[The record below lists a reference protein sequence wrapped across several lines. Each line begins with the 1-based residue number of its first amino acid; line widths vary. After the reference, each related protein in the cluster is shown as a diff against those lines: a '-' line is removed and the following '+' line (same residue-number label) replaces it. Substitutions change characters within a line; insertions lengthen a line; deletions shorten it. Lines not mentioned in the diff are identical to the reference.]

1 MRTIGP
7 SSIADYICRNCL
19 RIFYF
24 RKKKAAMATYH
35 LSLKNGKV
43 GTAEQHADYILREG
57 RYSGGKR
64 AEELVY
70 KDANLPHWA
79 MSASVFFACADKYE
93 RANGRAYTEFEIAL
107 PNELT
112 HKENEK
118 LVNDFI
124 ATHIGNNKVWAYAIH
139 SKPATFDDSQEQIH
153 AHIMICERIVDD
165 EMVKAKSPS
174 KFFKRYNAKN
184 PKNGG
189 YQKDRRFSG
198 YTESKD
204 NLKLIRQSW
213 EDMINAE
220 YKTHGIDK
228 VVSCKTLKAQRDI
241 AAEAGDEDMVE
252 FLNRTPQEHLGP
264 ALAYKTKKIIEE
276 NGYDQEN
283 IDNTLD
289 KIYQMSAKAFGV
301 IIDKIQKARKAAKL
315 KYKKQIEL
323 ERKEKEYSEKR
334 LAELTMSGEII
345 RKDFIKLLGSVNN
358 QIKYNESA
366 IIRIEKTIT
375 PIDQMP
381 SKVLNIMTSGRFEK
395 LQKEGEAIISL
406 KTRLKEILSLYG
418 PKESMPNNI
427 RAEYNEKGRAY
438 RILKA
443 DYEKQDT
450 EIRSFI
456 SSEAGDKWYK
466 KLIKEMLE
474 QNKDMENQKLNLLK
488 LNSEYKELR
497 KEIIE
502 VGRKI
507 NPHLHYRMKSKYRAP
522 ELGNGASAIFDARN
536 DINNLLRNII
546 NAGRENIKQNKMTVN
561 LQDKKKNFWEV

>member
-1 MRTIGP
+1 
-7 SSIADYICRNCL
+7 
-19 RIFYF
+19 
-24 RKKKAAMATYH
+24 MATYH
-35 LSLKNGKV
+35 LSLKNGKT
-43 GTAEQHADYILREG
+43 GTAKQHADYILREG
-57 RYSGGKR
+57 RFSSGRR

-70 KDANLPHWA
+70 KNANLPHWA
-79 MSASVFFACADKYE
+79 MSASDFFAHADKYE
-93 RANGRAYTEFEIAL
+93 RTNGRAYSEFEIAL

-112 HKENEK
+112 HEENQK
-118 LVNDFI
+118 LVNDFVGK
-124 ATHIGNNKVWAYAIH
+124 HIGNNKVWAYAIH
-139 SKPATFDDSQEQIH
+139 SKPATFDDDEEQIH
-153 AHIMICERIVDD
+153 AHIMFCERVVEDG
-165 EMVKAKSPS
+165 MTKAKSPS
-174 KFFKRYNAKN
+174 KFFKRYNGKSPDN
-184 PKNGG
+184 
-189 YQKDRRFSG
+189 SG
-198 YTESKD
+198 YKKD
-204 NLKLIRQSW
+204 ERFTSSDARDSIKKIRQSW
-213 EDMINAE
+213 EDMVNAE
-220 YKTHGIDK
+220 YTSRRINKT
-228 VVSCKTLKAQRDI
+228 VSCKTLKVQRDL
-241 AAEAGDEDMVE
+241 AAAAGDNDLADFFDRE
-252 FLNRTPQEHLGP
+252 PQEHLGP
-264 ALAYKTKKIIEE
+264 ALAYKTKKIIEK

-301 IIDKIQKARKAAKL
+301 IIDKIQKARKAAEL

-334 LAELTMSGEII
+334 FAELTMSGEII
-345 RKDFIKLLGSVNN
+345 RKDFVKLLGSVNN

-443 DYEKQDT
+443 DYKKQDA
-450 EIRSFI
+450 EIHSFI

-474 QNKDMENQKLNLLK
+474 QSKDMEDQKLNLLK
-488 LNSEYKELR
+488 LNNEYRELR

-546 NAGRENIKQNKMTVN
+546 NAGKENIRRNKMTVSLN
-561 LQDKKKNFWEV
+561 SRKSSEWDM

>member
-1 MRTIGP
+1 
-7 SSIADYICRNCL
+7 
-19 RIFYF
+19 
-24 RKKKAAMATYH
+24 MATYH

-70 KDANLPHWA
+70 KDANLPRWA
-79 MSASVFFACADKYE
+79 MSASAFFACADRYE

-112 HKENEK
+112 HEENQK
-118 LVNDFI
+118 LVNDFVSK
-124 ATHIGNNKVWAYAIH
+124 HIGNNKVWAYAIH
-139 SKPATFDDSQEQIH
+139 SKPATFDDDEEQIH
-153 AHIMICERIVDD
+153 AHIMFCERVVDD
-165 EMVKAKSPS
+165 GMAKAKPPS
-174 KFFKRYNAKN
+174 KFFKRFNSKN
-184 PKNGG
+184 PQNGG
-189 YQKDRRFSG
+189 YQKDRALSG
-198 YTESKD
+198 SRTEIAN
-204 NLKLIRQSW
+204 NLKKIRQSW

-220 YKTHGIDK
+220 YKNHGIDK
-228 VVSCKTLKAQRDI
+228 VVSCKTLKAQRDL
-241 AAEAGDEDMVE
+241 AAAAGDEDMAE
-252 FLNRTPQEHLGP
+252 FFNRTPQEHLGP

-276 NGYDQEN
+276 NGYNQEN

-301 IIDKIQKARKAAKL
+301 IIDKIQKARKAAEL

-345 RKDFIKLLGSVNN
+345 RKDFVKLLGSVNN

-443 DYEKQDT
+443 DYEKQDA

-466 KLIKEMLE
+466 KLMKEMLE

>member
-1 MRTIGP
+1 
-7 SSIADYICRNCL
+7 
-19 RIFYF
+19 
-24 RKKKAAMATYH
+24 MATYH
-35 LSLKNGKV
+35 LSLKNGKT
-43 GTAEQHADYILREG
+43 GTAKQHADYILREG
-57 RYSGGKR
+57 RFSSGRR

-70 KDANLPHWA
+70 KNANLPHWA
-79 MSASVFFACADKYE
+79 MSASDFFAHADKYE
-93 RANGRAYTEFEIAL
+93 RTNGRAYSEFEIAL

-112 HKENEK
+112 HEENQK
-118 LVNDFI
+118 LVNDFVGK
-124 ATHIGNNKVWAYAIH
+124 HIGNNKVWAYAIH
-139 SKPATFDDSQEQIH
+139 SKPATFNDDEEQIH
-153 AHIMICERIVDD
+153 AHIMFCERVVEDG
-165 EMVKAKSPS
+165 MTKAKSPS
-174 KFFKRYNAKN
+174 KFFKRYNGKSPDN
-184 PKNGG
+184 
-189 YQKDRRFSG
+189 SG
-198 YTESKD
+198 YKKD
-204 NLKLIRQSW
+204 ERFTSSDARDSIKKIRQSW
-213 EDMINAE
+213 EDMVNTEYTSRRIN
-220 YKTHGIDK
+220 KT
-228 VVSCKTLKAQRDI
+228 VSCKTLKVQRDL
-241 AAEAGDEDMVE
+241 AAAAGDNDLADFFDRE
-252 FLNRTPQEHLGP
+252 PQEHLGP

-301 IIDKIQKARKAAKL
+301 IIDKIQKARKAAEL

-334 LAELTMSGEII
+334 FAELTMSGEII
-345 RKDFIKLLGSVNN
+345 RKDFVKLLGSVNN

-443 DYEKQDT
+443 DYKKQDA
-450 EIRSFI
+450 EIHSFI

-474 QNKDMENQKLNLLK
+474 QSKDMEDQKLNLLK
-488 LNSEYKELR
+488 LNNEYRELR

-546 NAGRENIKQNKMTVN
+546 NAGKENIRRNKMTVSLN
-561 LQDKKKNFWEV
+561 SRKSSEWDM

>member
-1 MRTIGP
+1 
-7 SSIADYICRNCL
+7 
-19 RIFYF
+19 
-24 RKKKAAMATYH
+24 MATYH
-35 LSLKNGKV
+35 LSLKNGKT
-43 GTAEQHADYILREG
+43 GTAKQHADYILREG
-57 RYSGGKR
+57 RFSSGRR

-70 KDANLPHWA
+70 KNANLPHWA
-79 MSASVFFACADKYE
+79 MSASDFFAHADKYE
-93 RANGRAYTEFEIAL
+93 RTNGRAYSEFEIEL

-112 HKENEK
+112 HEENQK
-118 LVNDFI
+118 LVNDFVGK
-124 ATHIGNNKVWAYAIH
+124 HIGNNKVWAYAIH
-139 SKPATFDDSQEQIH
+139 SKPATFDDDEEQIH
-153 AHIMICERIVDD
+153 AHIMFCERVVEDG
-165 EMVKAKSPS
+165 MTKAKSPS
-174 KFFKRYNAKN
+174 KFFKRYNGKSPDN
-184 PKNGG
+184 
-189 YQKDRRFSG
+189 SG
-198 YTESKD
+198 YKKD
-204 NLKLIRQSW
+204 ERFTSSDARDSIKKIRQSW
-213 EDMINAE
+213 EDMVNAE
-220 YKTHGIDK
+220 YTSRRINKT
-228 VVSCKTLKAQRDI
+228 VSCKTLKVQRDL
-241 AAEAGDEDMVE
+241 AAAAGDNDLADFFDRE
-252 FLNRTPQEHLGP
+252 PQEHLGP

-301 IIDKIQKARKAAKL
+301 IIDKIQKARKAAEL

-334 LAELTMSGEII
+334 FAELTMSGEII
-345 RKDFIKLLGSVNN
+345 RKDFVKLLGSVNN

-381 SKVLNIMTSGRFEK
+381 SKVLNIMTGGRFEK

-443 DYEKQDT
+443 DYKKQDA
-450 EIRSFI
+450 EIHSFI

-474 QNKDMENQKLNLLK
+474 QSKDMEDQKLNLLK
-488 LNSEYKELR
+488 LNNEYRELR

-546 NAGRENIKQNKMTVN
+546 NAGKENIKRNKMTVSLN
-561 LQDKKKNFWEV
+561 SRKSSEWDM

>member
-1 MRTIGP
+1 
-7 SSIADYICRNCL
+7 
-19 RIFYF
+19 
-24 RKKKAAMATYH
+24 MATYH

-43 GTAEQHADYILREG
+43 GTAEQHADYILRKG

-70 KDANLPHWA
+70 KDANLPRWA
-79 MSASVFFACADKYE
+79 MSASSFFACADRYE
-93 RANGRAYTEFEIAL
+93 RTNGRAYTEFEIAL

-112 HKENEK
+112 HEENK
-118 LVNDFI
+118 KIVNDFI
-124 ATHIGNNKVWAYAIH
+124 TAHIGNNKVWAYAIH

-153 AHIMICERIVDD
+153 AHIMMSERIVEDG
-165 EMVKAKSPS
+165 MTKAKSPS
-174 KFFKRYNAKN
+174 KFFKRYNSKN
-184 PKNGG
+184 PQNGG
-189 YQKDRRFSG
+189 YLKDRALSG
-198 YTESKD
+198 NRTEIAKK
-204 NLKLIRQSW
+204 LKEIRQSW

-220 YKTHGIDK
+220 YKSRGIDK

-241 AAEAGDEDMVE
+241 AAAAGDNDLADFFDRE
-252 FLNRTPQEHLGP
+252 PQEHLGP

-289 KIYQMSAKAFGV
+289 KIYKMSAKAFGV
-301 IIDKIQKARKAAKL
+301 IIDKIQKARKAEEL
-315 KYKKQIEL
+315 KHKKQIKL

-334 LAELTMSGEII
+334 LAELTISGEII
-345 RKDFIKLLGSVNN
+345 RKDFVKLLESVNN

-375 PIDQMP
+375 PIEQMP

-395 LQKEGEAIISL
+395 LQKEGKAVISL

-466 KLIKEMLE
+466 KLLKEILE

-522 ELGNGASAIFDARN
+522 ELGNGASAIYDARN

-546 NAGRENIKQNKMTVN
+546 NAGRENIKHNKMTVN

>member
-1 MRTIGP
+1 
-7 SSIADYICRNCL
+7 
-19 RIFYF
+19 
-24 RKKKAAMATYH
+24 MATYH

-43 GTAEQHADYILREG
+43 GTAKQHADYILREG

-70 KDANLPHWA
+70 KDANLPRWA
-79 MSASVFFACADKYE
+79 MSASAFFACADRYE
-93 RANGRAYTEFEIAL
+93 RTNGRAYTEFEIAL

-112 HKENEK
+112 HEENK
-118 LVNDFI
+118 KMVNDFI
-124 ATHIGNNKVWAYAIH
+124 TAHIGNNKVWTYAIH

-153 AHIMICERIVDD
+153 VHIMICERIVEDGIT
-165 EMVKAKSPS
+165 KAKSPS
-174 KFFKRYNAKN
+174 KFFKRYNSKN
-184 PKNGG
+184 PQNGG
-189 YQKDRRFSG
+189 YLKDRALSG
-198 YTESKD
+198 SRTEIAKK
-204 NLKLIRQSW
+204 LKGIRQSW
-213 EDMINAE
+213 EDMVNAE

-301 IIDKIQKARKAAKL
+301 IIDKIQKARKAAEL
-315 KYKKQIEL
+315 KHKKRIEL
-323 ERKEKEYSEKR
+323 ERKEKECAEKR
-334 LAELTMSGEII
+334 LAELITSGEII
-345 RKDFIKLLGSVNN
+345 RKDFVKLLGSVNN

-438 RILKA
+438 RILKT
-443 DYEKQDT
+443 DYEKQDA

-507 NPHLHYRMKSKYRAP
+507 NPHLHYKMKSKYRAP

-546 NAGRENIKQNKMTVN
+546 NAGRENIKQNKMTVDLN
-561 LQDKKKNFWEV
+561 SKSKKNTGWEI

>member
-165 EMVKAKSPS
+165 EMAKAKSPS

-213 EDMINAE
+213 EDMVNAE

-241 AAEAGDEDMVE
+241 AAETGDEDMVE

-301 IIDKIQKARKAAKL
+301 IIDKIQKARKAAEL

-334 LAELTMSGEII
+334 LAELTTSGEII
-345 RKDFIKLLGSVNN
+345 RKDFVKLLGSVNN

-438 RILKA
+438 KILKT
-443 DYEKQDT
+443 DYEKQDA

-466 KLIKEMLE
+466 KLMKEMLE

-488 LNSEYKELR
+488 LNSECKELR

-546 NAGRENIKQNKMTVN
+546 NAGREHIKQNKMTVN
-561 LQDKKKNFWEV
+561 LQDKNKNFWEV

>member
-1 MRTIGP
+1 
-7 SSIADYICRNCL
+7 
-19 RIFYF
+19 
-24 RKKKAAMATYH
+24 MATYH
-35 LSLKNGKV
+35 LSLKNGRV

-153 AHIMICERIVDD
+153 AQIMICERIVDD

-189 YQKDRRFSG
+189 YQKDRRLSG

-276 NGYDQEN
+276 NGYDQDN

-289 KIYQMSAKAFGV
+289 KIYQMSTKAFSV
-301 IIDKIQKARKAAKL
+301 IIDKIQKARKAAEL

-345 RKDFIKLLGSVNN
+345 RKDFVKLLGSVNN

-395 LQKEGEAIISL
+395 LQK
-406 KTRLKEILSLYG
+406 
-418 PKESMPNNI
+418 
-427 RAEYNEKGRAY
+427 
-438 RILKA
+438 
-443 DYEKQDT
+443 
-450 EIRSFI
+450 
-456 SSEAGDKWYK
+456 
-466 KLIKEMLE
+466 
-474 QNKDMENQKLNLLK
+474 
-488 LNSEYKELR
+488 
-497 KEIIE
+497 
-502 VGRKI
+502 
-507 NPHLHYRMKSKYRAP
+507 
-522 ELGNGASAIFDARN
+522 GAFP
-536 DINNLLRNII
+536 
-546 NAGRENIKQNKMTVN
+546 
-561 LQDKKKNFWEV
+561 

>member
-1 MRTIGP
+1 
-7 SSIADYICRNCL
+7 
-19 RIFYF
+19 
-24 RKKKAAMATYH
+24 MATYH
-35 LSLKNGKV
+35 LSLKNGKT
-43 GTAEQHADYILREG
+43 GTAKQHADYILREG
-57 RYSGGKR
+57 RFSSGRR

-70 KDANLPHWA
+70 KNANLPHWA
-79 MSASVFFACADKYE
+79 MSASDFFAHADKYE
-93 RANGRAYTEFEIAL
+93 RTNGRAYSEFEIAL

-112 HKENEK
+112 HEENQK
-118 LVNDFI
+118 LVNDFVGK
-124 ATHIGNNKVWAYAIH
+124 HIGNNKVWAYAIH
-139 SKPATFDDSQEQIH
+139 SKPATFDDDEEQIH
-153 AHIMICERIVDD
+153 AHIMFCERVVEDG
-165 EMVKAKSPS
+165 MTKAKSPS
-174 KFFKRYNAKN
+174 KFFKRYNGKSPDN
-184 PKNGG
+184 
-189 YQKDRRFSG
+189 SG
-198 YTESKD
+198 YKKD
-204 NLKLIRQSW
+204 ERFTSSDARDSIKKIRQSW
-213 EDMINAE
+213 EDMVNAE
-220 YKTHGIDK
+220 YTSRRINKT
-228 VVSCKTLKAQRDI
+228 VSCKTLKVQRDL
-241 AAEAGDEDMVE
+241 AAAAGDNDLADFFDRE
-252 FLNRTPQEHLGP
+252 PQEHLGP

-301 IIDKIQKARKAAKL
+301 IIDKIQKARKAAEL

-334 LAELTMSGEII
+334 FAELTMSGEII
-345 RKDFIKLLGSVNN
+345 RKDFVKLLGSVNN

-443 DYEKQDT
+443 DYKKQDA
-450 EIRSFI
+450 EIHSFI

-474 QNKDMENQKLNLLK
+474 QSKDMEDQKLNLLK
-488 LNSEYKELR
+488 LNNEYRELR

-522 ELGNGASAIFDARN
+522 ELGNGASAIFAARN

-546 NAGRENIKQNKMTVN
+546 NAGKENIKRNKMTVSLN
-561 LQDKKKNFWEV
+561 SRKSSEWEM

>member
-1 MRTIGP
+1 M
-7 SSIADYICRNCL
+7 NCL
-19 RIFYF
+19 GIFYF
-24 RKKKAAMATYH
+24 YGDNADMATYH

-70 KDANLPHWA
+70 KDANLPRWA
-79 MSASVFFACADKYE
+79 MSASAFFACADRYE
-93 RANGRAYTEFEIAL
+93 RTNGRAYTEFEIAL

-112 HKENEK
+112 HEENQK

-124 ATHIGNNKVWAYAIH
+124 NTHIGNNKVWAYAIH
-139 SKPATFDDSQEQIH
+139 SKPATFDDDEEQIH
-153 AHIMICERIVDD
+153 AHIMFCERVVDD
-165 EMVKAKSPS
+165 GMVKAKSPS
-174 KFFKRYNAKN
+174 KFFKRFNSKN
-184 PKNGG
+184 PQNGG

-198 YTESKD
+198 FAESKE

-220 YKTHGIDK
+220 YKNHGIDK
-228 VVSCKTLKAQRDI
+228 VVSCKSIKEQRDI
-241 AAEAGDEDMVE
+241 AAAAGDEDMVE

-301 IIDKIQKARKAAKL
+301 IIDKIQKARKAAEL
-315 KYKKQIEL
+315 KYRKQIEL

-334 LAELTMSGEII
+334 LAELAISGEII
-345 RKDFIKLLGSVNN
+345 RKDFVKLLGSVNN

-375 PIDQMP
+375 PIEQMP
-381 SKVLNIMTSGRFEK
+381 SKVLNIMTNGRFEK
-395 LQKEGEAIISL
+395 LQKECEAVISL

-443 DYEKQDT
+443 DYEKQDA

-456 SSEAGDKWYK
+456 SSESGDKWYK

-507 NPHLHYRMKSKYRAP
+507 NPHMHYKMKSKYRAP

-546 NAGRENIKQNKMTVN
+546 NAGRENIKQNKMTVDLSN
-561 LQDKKKNFWEV
+561 KNKKNNGWEF

>member
-1 MRTIGP
+1 
-7 SSIADYICRNCL
+7 
-19 RIFYF
+19 
-24 RKKKAAMATYH
+24 MATYH

-70 KDANLPHWA
+70 KDANLPRWA
-79 MSASVFFACADKYE
+79 MSASAFFACADRYE
-93 RANGRAYTEFEIAL
+93 RTNGRAYTEFEIAL

-112 HKENEK
+112 HEENQK

-124 ATHIGNNKVWAYAIH
+124 NTHIGNNKVWAYAIH
-139 SKPATFDDSQEQIH
+139 SKPATFDDDEEQIH
-153 AHIMICERIVDD
+153 AHIMFCERVVDD
-165 EMVKAKSPS
+165 GMVKAKSPS
-174 KFFKRYNAKN
+174 KFFKRFNSKN
-184 PKNGG
+184 PQNGG

-198 YTESKD
+198 FAESKE

-220 YKTHGIDK
+220 YKNHGIDK
-228 VVSCKTLKAQRDI
+228 VVSCKSIKEQRDI
-241 AAEAGDEDMVE
+241 AAAAGDEDMVE

-301 IIDKIQKARKAAKL
+301 IIDKIQKARKAAEL
-315 KYKKQIEL
+315 KYRKQIEL

-334 LAELTMSGEII
+334 LAELTISGEII
-345 RKDFIKLLGSVNN
+345 RKDFVKLLGSVNN

-375 PIDQMP
+375 PIEQMP
-381 SKVLNIMTSGRFEK
+381 SKVLNIMTNGRFEK
-395 LQKEGEAIISL
+395 LQKECEAVISL

-443 DYEKQDT
+443 DYEKQDA

-456 SSEAGDKWYK
+456 SSESGDKWYK

-507 NPHLHYRMKSKYRAP
+507 NPHMHYKMKSKYRAP

-546 NAGRENIKQNKMTVN
+546 NAGRENIKQNKMTVDLSN
-561 LQDKKKNFWEV
+561 KNKKNNGWEF

>member
-1 MRTIGP
+1 
-7 SSIADYICRNCL
+7 
-19 RIFYF
+19 
-24 RKKKAAMATYH
+24 MATYH

-64 AEELVY
+64 AEELIY
-70 KDANLPHWA
+70 KDANLPRWA
-79 MSASVFFACADKYE
+79 MSASAFFACADRYE
-93 RANGRAYTEFEIAL
+93 RTNGRAYAEFEIAL

-112 HKENEK
+112 HEENK
-118 LVNDFI
+118 KMVNDFI
-124 ATHIGNNKVWAYAIH
+124 TTHIGNNKVWTYAIH

-153 AHIMICERIVDD
+153 VHIMICERIVEDG
-165 EMVKAKSPS
+165 MTKAKSPS
-174 KFFKRYNAKN
+174 KFFKRYNSKN
-184 PKNGG
+184 PQNGG
-189 YQKDRRFSG
+189 YLKDRALSG
-198 YTESKD
+198 SRTEIAK
-204 NLKLIRQSW
+204 NLKGIRQSW
-213 EDMINAE
+213 EDMVNAE

-301 IIDKIQKARKAAKL
+301 IIDKIQKARKAAEL

-395 LQKEGEAIISL
+395 LQKECEAIISL

-466 KLIKEMLE
+466 KLMKEILE

-536 DINNLLRNII
+536 DINSLLRNII
-546 NAGRENIKQNKMTVN
+546 NAGKENIKLNKMTVSLN
-561 LQDKKKNFWEV
+561 SRKSSEWDM

>member
-1 MRTIGP
+1 
-7 SSIADYICRNCL
+7 
-19 RIFYF
+19 
-24 RKKKAAMATYH
+24 MATYH

-70 KDANLPHWA
+70 KDANLPRWA
-79 MSASVFFACADKYE
+79 MSASAFFACADRYE

-124 ATHIGNNKVWAYAIH
+124 NTHIGNNKVWAYAIH
-139 SKPATFDDSQEQIH
+139 SKSATFDDSQEQIH
-153 AHIMICERIVDD
+153 AHIMFCERIVEDG
-165 EMVKAKSPS
+165 MIKAKSPS
-174 KFFKRYNAKN
+174 KFFKRFNSKN
-184 PKNGG
+184 PQNGG
-189 YQKDRRFSG
+189 YQKDRALSG
-198 YTESKD
+198 SRTEIAN
-204 NLKLIRQSW
+204 NLKIIRQGW
-213 EDMINAE
+213 ENMINAE
-220 YKTHGIDK
+220 YKSHGIDK
-228 VVSCKTLKAQRDI
+228 VVSCKTLKAQRDL
-241 AAEAGDEDMVE
+241 AAAAGDEDMAE
-252 FLNRTPQEHLGP
+252 FFNRTPQEHLGP

-301 IIDKIQKARKAAKL
+301 IIDKIQKARKAAEL
-315 KYKKQIEL
+315 KYRKQIEL

-334 LAELTMSGEII
+334 LAELTISGEII
-345 RKDFIKLLGSVNN
+345 RKDFVKLLGSVNN

-375 PIDQMP
+375 PIEEMP

-395 LQKEGEAIISL
+395 LQKEGKAIISL
-406 KTRLKEILSLYG
+406 KTRLKEILNLYG

-427 RAEYNEKGRAY
+427 RAEYNEKGQAY

-443 DYEKQDT
+443 DYEKQDA
-450 EIRSFI
+450 EIRNFI
-456 SSEAGDKWYK
+456 SSEAGDRWYK
-466 KLIKEMLE
+466 KLMKEMLE
-474 QNKDMENQKLNLLK
+474 QSKDMENQKLNLLK
-488 LNSEYKELR
+488 LNNEYKELR

-502 VGRKI
+502 VGKTI
-507 NPHLHYRMKSKYRAP
+507 NPRMHYKMKSRYRAP

-536 DINNLLRNII
+536 DINKLLRNII

>member
-1 MRTIGP
+1 
-7 SSIADYICRNCL
+7 
-19 RIFYF
+19 
-24 RKKKAAMATYH
+24 MATYH

-43 GTAEQHADYILREG
+43 GTAEQHADYIMREG

-70 KDANLPHWA
+70 KDANLPRWA
-79 MSASVFFACADKYE
+79 MSASAFFSYADRYE

-112 HKENEK
+112 HEENQK
-118 LVNDFI
+118 LVNDFVSK
-124 ATHIGNNKVWAYAIH
+124 HIGNNKVWAYAIH

-165 EMVKAKSPS
+165 GMVKAKSPS

-213 EDMINAE
+213 EDMVNAE

-241 AAEAGDEDMVE
+241 AAEAGDEDMVD

-301 IIDKIQKARKAAKL
+301 IIDKIRKARKAAEL
-315 KYKKQIEL
+315 KHKKQIEL
-323 ERKEKEYSEKR
+323 ERKEKEYSEKQ
-334 LAELTMSGEII
+334 LAELTTSGEII
-345 RKDFIKLLGSVNN
+345 RKDFVKLLGSVNN

-375 PIDQMP
+375 PIEQMP
-381 SKVLNIMTSGRFEK
+381 SKVFNIMTSGRFEK

-474 QNKDMENQKLNLLK
+474 QNKDMENQKLNLIK
-488 LNSEYKELR
+488 LNSEYQELR
-497 KEIIE
+497 NKVIK
-502 VGRKI
+502 VGRSI
-507 NPHLHYRMKSKYRAP
+507 NPNLHYRMKEKYCAP
-522 ELGNGASAIFDARN
+522 SLGSGASAINDANR
-536 DINNLLRNII
+536 DIDKLLRNII
-546 NAGRENIKQNKMTVN
+546 SAGRENIKRNKMTVSLN
-561 LQDKKKNFWEV
+561 SHKSNGWEM

>member
-1 MRTIGP
+1 
-7 SSIADYICRNCL
+7 
-19 RIFYF
+19 
-24 RKKKAAMATYH
+24 MATYH
-35 LSLKNGKV
+35 LSLKNGKT
-43 GTAEQHADYILREG
+43 GTAKQHADYILREG
-57 RYSGGKR
+57 RFSSGRR

-70 KDANLPHWA
+70 KNANLPHWA
-79 MSASVFFACADKYE
+79 MSASDFFAHADKYE
-93 RANGRAYTEFEIAL
+93 RTNGRAYSEFEIAL

-112 HKENEK
+112 HEENQK
-118 LVNDFI
+118 LVNDFVGK
-124 ATHIGNNKVWAYAIH
+124 HIGNNKVWAYAIH
-139 SKPATFDDSQEQIH
+139 SKPATFDDDEEQIH
-153 AHIMICERIVDD
+153 AHIMFCERVVEDG
-165 EMVKAKSPS
+165 MTKAKSPS
-174 KFFKRYNAKN
+174 KFFKRYNGKSPDN
-184 PKNGG
+184 
-189 YQKDRRFSG
+189 SG
-198 YTESKD
+198 YKKD
-204 NLKLIRQSW
+204 ERFTSSDARDSIKKIRQSW
-213 EDMINAE
+213 EDMVNTEYTSRRIN
-220 YKTHGIDK
+220 KT
-228 VVSCKTLKAQRDI
+228 VSCKTLKVQRDL
-241 AAEAGDEDMVE
+241 AAAAGDNDLADFFDRE
-252 FLNRTPQEHLGP
+252 PQEHLGP

-301 IIDKIQKARKAAKL
+301 IIDKIQKARKAAEL

-334 LAELTMSGEII
+334 FAELTMSGEII
-345 RKDFIKLLGSVNN
+345 RKDFVKLLGSVNN

-381 SKVLNIMTSGRFEK
+381 SNVLNIMTSGRFEK

-443 DYEKQDT
+443 DYKKQDA
-450 EIRSFI
+450 EIHSFI

-474 QNKDMENQKLNLLK
+474 QSKDMEDQKLNLLK
-488 LNSEYKELR
+488 LNNEYRELR

-546 NAGRENIKQNKMTVN
+546 NAGKENIRRNKMTVSLN
-561 LQDKKKNFWEV
+561 SRKSSEWDM

>member
-1 MRTIGP
+1 
-7 SSIADYICRNCL
+7 
-19 RIFYF
+19 
-24 RKKKAAMATYH
+24 MATYH

-43 GTAEQHADYILREG
+43 GTAEQHADYILRKG

-70 KDANLPHWA
+70 KDANLPRWA
-79 MSASVFFACADKYE
+79 MSASSFFACADRYE
-93 RANGRAYTEFEIAL
+93 RTNGRAYTEFEIAL

-112 HKENEK
+112 HEENK
-118 LVNDFI
+118 KIVNDFI
-124 ATHIGNNKVWAYAIH
+124 TAHIGNNKVWAYAIH

-153 AHIMICERIVDD
+153 AHIMMSERIVEDG
-165 EMVKAKSPS
+165 MTKAKSPS
-174 KFFKRYNAKN
+174 KFFKRYNSKN
-184 PKNGG
+184 PQNGG
-189 YQKDRRFSG
+189 YLKDRALSG
-198 YTESKD
+198 NRTEIAKK
-204 NLKLIRQSW
+204 LKEIRQSW

-220 YKTHGIDK
+220 YKSRGINK

-241 AAEAGDEDMVE
+241 AAAAGDNDLADFFDRE
-252 FLNRTPQEHLGP
+252 PQEHLGP

-301 IIDKIQKARKAAKL
+301 IIDKIQKARKAAEL

-345 RKDFIKLLGSVNN
+345 RKDFVKLLGSVNN

-366 IIRIEKTIT
+366 IIRIEKTTT

-381 SKVLNIMTSGRFEK
+381 SKVLNIMTSGRVEK

-418 PKESMPNNI
+418 SKESMPNNI
-427 RAEYNEKGRAY
+427 RAEYNEKGRTY
-438 RILKA
+438 RILKT
-443 DYEKQDT
+443 DYEKQDA

-488 LNSEYKELR
+488 LNSEYQELR
-497 KEIIE
+497 NKVIKI
-502 VGRKI
+502 GRSI
-507 NPHLHYRMKSKYRAP
+507 NPNLHYRMKEKYCAP
-522 ELGNGASAIFDARN
+522 SLGSGASAINDANR
-536 DINNLLRNII
+536 DIDNLLRNII
-546 NAGRENIKQNKMTVN
+546 SAGKENIKQNKMIVDLN
-561 LQDKKKNFWEV
+561 SKSKKNTGWKI

>member
-1 MRTIGP
+1 
-7 SSIADYICRNCL
+7 
-19 RIFYF
+19 
-24 RKKKAAMATYH
+24 MATYH

-70 KDANLPHWA
+70 KDTNLPRWA
-79 MSASVFFACADKYE
+79 MSASAFFACADRYE
-93 RANGRAYTEFEIAL
+93 RTNGRAYTEFEIAL

-112 HKENEK
+112 HEENK
-118 LVNDFI
+118 KMVNDFI
-124 ATHIGNNKVWAYAIH
+124 TAHIGNNKVWTYAIH

-153 AHIMICERIVDD
+153 VHIMICERIVEDG
-165 EMVKAKSPS
+165 MTKAKSPS
-174 KFFKRYNAKN
+174 KFFKRYNSKN
-184 PKNGG
+184 PQNGG
-189 YQKDRRFSG
+189 YLKDRALSG
-198 YTESKD
+198 SRTEIAKK
-204 NLKLIRQSW
+204 LKGIRQSW
-213 EDMINAE
+213 EDMVNSE

-228 VVSCKTLKAQRDI
+228 VVSCKTLKAQCDI

-301 IIDKIQKARKAAKL
+301 IIDKIQKARKAAEL

-334 LAELTMSGEII
+334 FAELTMSGEII
-345 RKDFIKLLGSVNN
+345 RKDFVKLLGSVNN

-395 LQKEGEAIISL
+395 LQKEGEAIIIL

-443 DYEKQDT
+443 DYKKQDA
-450 EIRSFI
+450 EIHSFI

-474 QNKDMENQKLNLLK
+474 QSKDMEDQKLNLLK
-488 LNSEYKELR
+488 LNNEYRELR

-502 VGRKI
+502 VDRKI

-546 NAGRENIKQNKMTVN
+546 NAGRENIKLNKMTVSLN
-561 LQDKKKNFWEV
+561 SRKSSEWDM

>member
-1 MRTIGP
+1 
-7 SSIADYICRNCL
+7 
-19 RIFYF
+19 
-24 RKKKAAMATYH
+24 MATYH

-70 KDANLPHWA
+70 KDANLPRWA
-79 MSASVFFACADKYE
+79 MSASAFFACADRYE
-93 RANGRAYTEFEIAL
+93 RTNGRAYTEFEIAL

-112 HKENEK
+112 HEENQK

-124 ATHIGNNKVWAYAIH
+124 NTHIGNNKVWAYAIH
-139 SKPATFDDSQEQIH
+139 SKPATFDDDEEQIH
-153 AHIMICERIVDD
+153 AHIMFCERVVDD
-165 EMVKAKSPS
+165 GMVKAKSPS
-174 KFFKRYNAKN
+174 KFFKRFNSKN
-184 PKNGG
+184 PQNGG

-198 YTESKD
+198 FAESKE

-220 YKTHGIDK
+220 YKNHGIDK
-228 VVSCKTLKAQRDI
+228 VVSCKSIKEQRDI
-241 AAEAGDEDMVE
+241 AAAAGDEDMVE

-301 IIDKIQKARKAAKL
+301 IIDKIQKARKAAEL
-315 KYKKQIEL
+315 KYRKQIEL

-334 LAELTMSGEII
+334 LAELAISGEII
-345 RKDFIKLLGSVNN
+345 RKDFVKLLGSVNN

-375 PIDQMP
+375 PIEQMP
-381 SKVLNIMTSGRFEK
+381 SKVLNIMTNGRFEK
-395 LQKEGEAIISL
+395 LQKECEAVISL

-443 DYEKQDT
+443 DYEKQDA

-456 SSEAGDKWYK
+456 SSESGDKWYK

-507 NPHLHYRMKSKYRAP
+507 NPHMHYKMKSKYRAP

-546 NAGRENIKQNKMTVN
+546 NAGRENIKQNKMTVDLSN
-561 LQDKKKNFWEV
+561 KNKKNNGWEF

>member
-1 MRTIGP
+1 
-7 SSIADYICRNCL
+7 
-19 RIFYF
+19 
-24 RKKKAAMATYH
+24 MATYH

-70 KDANLPHWA
+70 KDANLPRWA
-79 MSASVFFACADKYE
+79 MSASAFFACADRYE
-93 RANGRAYTEFEIAL
+93 RTNGRAYAEFEIAL

-112 HKENEK
+112 HEENK
-118 LVNDFI
+118 KMVNDFI
-124 ATHIGNNKVWAYAIH
+124 TAHIGNNKVWTYAIH

-153 AHIMICERIVDD
+153 VHIMICERIVEDG
-165 EMVKAKSPS
+165 MTKAKSPS
-174 KFFKRYNAKN
+174 KFFKRYNSKN
-184 PKNGG
+184 PQNGG
-189 YQKDRRFSG
+189 YLKDRALSG
-198 YTESKD
+198 SRTEIAK
-204 NLKLIRQSW
+204 NLKGIRQSW
-213 EDMINAE
+213 EDMVNAE

-301 IIDKIQKARKAAKL
+301 IIDKIQKARKAAEL

-334 LAELTMSGEII
+334 LAELTTSGEII
-345 RKDFIKLLGSVNN
+345 RKDFVKLLGSVNN

-466 KLIKEMLE
+466 KLMKEILE
-474 QNKDMENQKLNLLK
+474 QSKDMENQKLNLLK
-488 LNSEYKELR
+488 LNNEYRELR

-507 NPHLHYRMKSKYRAP
+507 NPRLYYKMKSKYRAP
-522 ELGNGASAIFDARN
+522 ELGNRASAIFDARN

-546 NAGRENIKQNKMTVN
+546 SAGKENIKRNKMTVSLN
-561 LQDKKKNFWEV
+561 SRKSSEWEM

>member
-1 MRTIGP
+1 
-7 SSIADYICRNCL
+7 
-19 RIFYF
+19 
-24 RKKKAAMATYH
+24 MATYH

-70 KDANLPHWA
+70 KDANLPRWA
-79 MSASVFFACADKYE
+79 MSASAFFTCADRYE

-112 HKENEK
+112 HEENQK
-118 LVNDFI
+118 LVNDFVSK
-124 ATHIGNNKVWAYAIH
+124 HIGNNKVWTYAIH
-139 SKPATFDDSQEQIH
+139 SKPATFDDDEEQIH
-153 AHIMICERIVDD
+153 AHIMFCERVVDD
-165 EMVKAKSPS
+165 GMAKAKSPS
-174 KFFKRYNAKN
+174 KFFKRFNSKN
-184 PKNGG
+184 PQNGG
-189 YQKDRRFSG
+189 YQKDRALSG
-198 YTESKD
+198 SRTEIA
-204 NLKLIRQSW
+204 NTLKKIRQSW

-220 YKTHGIDK
+220 YKSHGIDK
-228 VVSCKTLKAQRDI
+228 VVSCKTLKAQRDL
-241 AAEAGDEDMVE
+241 AAAAGDEDMAE
-252 FLNRTPQEHLGP
+252 FFNRTPQEHLGP

-301 IIDKIQKARKAAKL
+301 IIDKIQKARKAAEL
-315 KYKKQIEL
+315 KYRKQIEL

-334 LAELTMSGEII
+334 LAELTISGEII
-345 RKDFIKLLGSVNN
+345 RKDFVKLLGSVNN

-395 LQKEGEAIISL
+395 LQKEGKAIISL
-406 KTRLKEILSLYG
+406 KTRLKEILNLYG

-427 RAEYNEKGRAY
+427 RAEYNEKGQAY

-443 DYEKQDT
+443 DYEKQDA
-450 EIRSFI
+450 EIRNFI
-456 SSEAGDKWYK
+456 SSEAGDRWYK
-466 KLIKEMLE
+466 KLMKEMLE
-474 QNKDMENQKLNLLK
+474 QSKDMENQKLNLLK
-488 LNSEYKELR
+488 LNNEYKELR

-502 VGRKI
+502 VGKTI
-507 NPHLHYRMKSKYRAP
+507 NPRMHYKMKSRYRAP

-536 DINNLLRNII
+536 DINKLLRNII

>member
-1 MRTIGP
+1 
-7 SSIADYICRNCL
+7 
-19 RIFYF
+19 
-24 RKKKAAMATYH
+24 MATYH

-43 GTAEQHADYILREG
+43 GTAEQHADYIMREG

-70 KDANLPHWA
+70 KDANLPRWA
-79 MSASVFFACADKYE
+79 MSASAFFSYADRYE

-112 HKENEK
+112 HEENQK
-118 LVNDFI
+118 LVNDFVSK
-124 ATHIGNNKVWAYAIH
+124 HIGNNKVWAYAIH

-165 EMVKAKSPS
+165 GMVKAKSPS

-213 EDMINAE
+213 EDMVNAE

-241 AAEAGDEDMVE
+241 AAEAGDEDMVD

-301 IIDKIQKARKAAKL
+301 IIDKIRKARKAAEL
-315 KYKKQIEL
+315 KHKKQIEL
-323 ERKEKEYSEKR
+323 ERKEKEYSEKQ
-334 LAELTMSGEII
+334 LAELTTSGEII
-345 RKDFIKLLGSVNN
+345 RKDFVKLLGSVNN

-375 PIDQMP
+375 PIEQMP
-381 SKVLNIMTSGRFEK
+381 SKVFNIMTSGRFEK

-474 QNKDMENQKLNLLK
+474 QNKDMENQKLNLIK
-488 LNSEYKELR
+488 LNSEYQELR
-497 KEIIE
+497 NKVIK
-502 VGRKI
+502 VGRSI
-507 NPHLHYRMKSKYRAP
+507 NPNLHYRMKEKYCAP
-522 ELGNGASAIFDARN
+522 SLGSRASAINDANR
-536 DINNLLRNII
+536 DIDKLLRNII
-546 NAGRENIKQNKMTVN
+546 SAGRENIKRNKMTVSLN
-561 LQDKKKNFWEV
+561 SHKSNGWEM

>member
-1 MRTIGP
+1 
-7 SSIADYICRNCL
+7 
-19 RIFYF
+19 
-24 RKKKAAMATYH
+24 MATYH
-35 LSLKNGKV
+35 LSLKNGKT
-43 GTAEQHADYILREG
+43 GTAKQHADYILREG
-57 RYSGGKR
+57 RFSSGRR

-70 KDANLPHWA
+70 KNANLPHWA
-79 MSASVFFACADKYE
+79 MSASDFFAHADKYE
-93 RANGRAYTEFEIAL
+93 RTNGRAYSEFEIEL

-112 HKENEK
+112 YEENQK
-118 LVNDFI
+118 LVNDFVGK
-124 ATHIGNNKVWAYAIH
+124 HIGNNKVWAYAIH
-139 SKPATFDDSQEQIH
+139 SKPATFDDDEEQIH
-153 AHIMICERIVDD
+153 AHIMFCERVVEDG
-165 EMVKAKSPS
+165 MTKAKSPS
-174 KFFKRYNAKN
+174 KFFKRYNGKSPDN
-184 PKNGG
+184 
-189 YQKDRRFSG
+189 SG
-198 YTESKD
+198 YKKD
-204 NLKLIRQSW
+204 ERFTSSDARDSIKKIRQSW
-213 EDMINAE
+213 EDMVNAE
-220 YKTHGIDK
+220 YTSRRINKT
-228 VVSCKTLKAQRDI
+228 VSCKTLKVQRDL
-241 AAEAGDEDMVE
+241 AAAAGDNDLADFFDRE
-252 FLNRTPQEHLGP
+252 PQEHLGP

-301 IIDKIQKARKAAKL
+301 IIDKIQKARKAAEL

-334 LAELTMSGEII
+334 FAELTMSGEII
-345 RKDFIKLLGSVNN
+345 RKDFVKLLGSVNN

-381 SKVLNIMTSGRFEK
+381 SKVLNIMTGGRFEK

-443 DYEKQDT
+443 DYKKQDA
-450 EIRSFI
+450 EIHSFI

-474 QNKDMENQKLNLLK
+474 QSKDMEDQKLNLLK
-488 LNSEYKELR
+488 LNNEYRELR

-546 NAGRENIKQNKMTVN
+546 NAGKENIKRNKMTVSLN
-561 LQDKKKNFWEV
+561 SRKSSEWDM

>member
-1 MRTIGP
+1 
-7 SSIADYICRNCL
+7 
-19 RIFYF
+19 
-24 RKKKAAMATYH
+24 MATYH
-35 LSLKNGKV
+35 LSLKNGKT
-43 GTAEQHADYILREG
+43 GTAKQHADYILREG
-57 RYSGGKR
+57 RFSSGRR

-70 KDANLPHWA
+70 KNANLPHWA
-79 MSASVFFACADKYE
+79 MSASDFFAHADKYE
-93 RANGRAYTEFEIAL
+93 RTNGRAYSEFEIAL

-112 HKENEK
+112 HEENQK
-118 LVNDFI
+118 LVNDFVGK
-124 ATHIGNNKVWAYAIH
+124 HIGNNKVWAYAIH
-139 SKPATFDDSQEQIH
+139 SKPATFDDDEEQIH
-153 AHIMICERIVDD
+153 AHIMFCERVVEDG
-165 EMVKAKSPS
+165 MTKAKSPS
-174 KFFKRYNAKN
+174 KFFKRYNGKSPDN
-184 PKNGG
+184 
-189 YQKDRRFSG
+189 SG
-198 YTESKD
+198 YKKD
-204 NLKLIRQSW
+204 ERFTSSDARDSIKKIRQSW
-213 EDMINAE
+213 EDMVNAE
-220 YKTHGIDK
+220 YTSRRINKT
-228 VVSCKTLKAQRDI
+228 VSCKTLKVQRDL
-241 AAEAGDEDMVE
+241 AAAAGDNDLADFFDRE
-252 FLNRTPQEHLGP
+252 PQEHLGP

-301 IIDKIQKARKAAKL
+301 IIDKIQKARKAAEL

-334 LAELTMSGEII
+334 FAELTMSGEII
-345 RKDFIKLLGSVNN
+345 RKDFVKLLGSVNN

-443 DYEKQDT
+443 DYKKQDA
-450 EIRSFI
+450 EIHSFI

-474 QNKDMENQKLNLLK
+474 QSKDMEDQKLNLLK
-488 LNSEYKELR
+488 LNNEYRELR

-546 NAGRENIKQNKMTVN
+546 NAGKENIKRNKMTVSLN
-561 LQDKKKNFWEV
+561 SRKSSEWDM

>member
-1 MRTIGP
+1 
-7 SSIADYICRNCL
+7 
-19 RIFYF
+19 
-24 RKKKAAMATYH
+24 MATYH

-165 EMVKAKSPS
+165 EMAKAKSPS

-213 EDMINAE
+213 EDMVNAE

-241 AAEAGDEDMVE
+241 AAETGDEDMVE

-283 IDNTLD
+283 INNTLD

-301 IIDKIQKARKAAKL
+301 IIDKIQKARKAAEL

-334 LAELTMSGEII
+334 LAELTTSGEII
-345 RKDFIKLLGSVNN
+345 RKDFVKLLGSVNN

-438 RILKA
+438 KILKT

>member
-1 MRTIGP
+1 
-7 SSIADYICRNCL
+7 
-19 RIFYF
+19 
-24 RKKKAAMATYH
+24 MATYH

-70 KDANLPHWA
+70 KDANLPRWA
-79 MSASVFFACADKYE
+79 MSASAFFACADRYE

-124 ATHIGNNKVWAYAIH
+124 NTHIGNNKVWAYAIH
-139 SKPATFDDSQEQIH
+139 SKSATFDDSQEQIH
-153 AHIMICERIVDD
+153 AHIMFCERIVEDG
-165 EMVKAKSPS
+165 MIKAKSPS
-174 KFFKRYNAKN
+174 KFFKRFNSKN
-184 PKNGG
+184 PQNGG
-189 YQKDRRFSG
+189 YQKDRALSG
-198 YTESKD
+198 SRTEIAN
-204 NLKLIRQSW
+204 NLKIIRQSW
-213 EDMINAE
+213 ENMINAE
-220 YKTHGIDK
+220 YKSHGIDK
-228 VVSCKTLKAQRDI
+228 VVSCKTLKAQRDL
-241 AAEAGDEDMVE
+241 AAAAGDEDMAE
-252 FLNRTPQEHLGP
+252 FFNRTPQEHLGP
-264 ALAYKTKKIIEE
+264 VLAYKTKKIIEE

-301 IIDKIQKARKAAKL
+301 IIDKIQKARKAAEL
-315 KYKKQIEL
+315 KYRKQIEL

-334 LAELTMSGEII
+334 LAELTISGEII
-345 RKDFIKLLGSVNN
+345 RKDFVKLLGSVNN

-375 PIDQMP
+375 PIEEMP

-395 LQKEGEAIISL
+395 LQKEGKAIISL
-406 KTRLKEILSLYG
+406 KTRLKEILNLYG
-418 PKESMPNNI
+418 SKESMPNNI
-427 RAEYNEKGRAY
+427 RAEYNEKGQAY

-443 DYEKQDT
+443 DYEKQDA
-450 EIRSFI
+450 EIRNFI
-456 SSEAGDKWYK
+456 SSEAGDRWYK
-466 KLIKEMLE
+466 KLMKEMLE
-474 QNKDMENQKLNLLK
+474 QSKDMENQKLNLLK
-488 LNSEYKELR
+488 LNNEYKELR

-502 VGRKI
+502 VGKTI
-507 NPHLHYRMKSKYRAP
+507 NPRMHYKMKSRYRAP

-536 DINNLLRNII
+536 DINKLLRNII

>member
-1 MRTIGP
+1 
-7 SSIADYICRNCL
+7 
-19 RIFYF
+19 
-24 RKKKAAMATYH
+24 MATYH
-35 LSLKNGKV
+35 LSLKNGKT
-43 GTAEQHADYILREG
+43 GTAKQHADYILREG
-57 RYSGGKR
+57 RFSSGRR

-70 KDANLPHWA
+70 KNANIPHWA
-79 MSASVFFACADKYE
+79 MSASDFFAHADKYE
-93 RANGRAYTEFEIAL
+93 RTNGRAYSEFEIAL

-112 HKENEK
+112 HEENQK
-118 LVNDFI
+118 LVNDFVGK
-124 ATHIGNNKVWAYAIH
+124 HIGNNKVWAYAIH
-139 SKPATFDDSQEQIH
+139 SKPATFDDDEEQIH
-153 AHIMICERIVDD
+153 AHIMFCERVVEDG
-165 EMVKAKSPS
+165 MTKAKSPS
-174 KFFKRYNAKN
+174 KFFKRYNGKSPDN
-184 PKNGG
+184 
-189 YQKDRRFSG
+189 SG
-198 YTESKD
+198 YKKD
-204 NLKLIRQSW
+204 ERFTSSDARDSIKKIRQSW
-213 EDMINAE
+213 EDMVNAE
-220 YKTHGIDK
+220 YTSRRINKT
-228 VVSCKTLKAQRDI
+228 VSCKTLKVQRDL
-241 AAEAGDEDMVE
+241 AAAAGDNDLADFFDRE
-252 FLNRTPQEHLGP
+252 PHLGP
-264 ALAYKTKKIIEE
+264 ALAYKAKKIIEE

-334 LAELTMSGEII
+334 FAELTMSGEII
-345 RKDFIKLLGSVNN
+345 RKDFVKLLGSVNN

-443 DYEKQDT
+443 DYKKQDA
-450 EIRSFI
+450 EIHSFI

-474 QNKDMENQKLNLLK
+474 QSKDMEDQKLNLLK
-488 LNSEYKELR
+488 LNNEYRELR

-546 NAGRENIKQNKMTVN
+546 NAGKENIKRNKMTVSLN
-561 LQDKKKNFWEV
+561 SRKSSEWDM

>member
-1 MRTIGP
+1 
-7 SSIADYICRNCL
+7 
-19 RIFYF
+19 
-24 RKKKAAMATYH
+24 MATYH
-35 LSLKNGKV
+35 LSLKNGKT
-43 GTAEQHADYILREG
+43 GTAKQHADYILREG
-57 RYSGGKR
+57 RFSSGRR

-70 KDANLPHWA
+70 KNANLPHWA
-79 MSASVFFACADKYE
+79 MSASDFFAHADKYE
-93 RANGRAYTEFEIAL
+93 RTNGRAYSEFEIAL

-112 HKENEK
+112 HEENQK
-118 LVNDFI
+118 LVNDFVGK
-124 ATHIGNNKVWAYAIH
+124 HIGNNKVWAYAIH
-139 SKPATFDDSQEQIH
+139 SKPATFDDDEEQIH
-153 AHIMICERIVDD
+153 AHIMFCERVVEDG
-165 EMVKAKSPS
+165 MTKAKSPS
-174 KFFKRYNAKN
+174 KFFKRYNGKSPDN
-184 PKNGG
+184 
-189 YQKDRRFSG
+189 SG
-198 YTESKD
+198 YKKD
-204 NLKLIRQSW
+204 ERFTSSDARDSIKKIRQSW
-213 EDMINAE
+213 EDMVNAE
-220 YKTHGIDK
+220 YISRRINKT
-228 VVSCKTLKAQRDI
+228 VSCKTLKVQRDL
-241 AAEAGDEDMVE
+241 AAAAGDNDLADFFDRE
-252 FLNRTPQEHLGP
+252 PQEHLGP

-276 NGYDQEN
+276 NGYDQDN
-283 IDNTLD
+283 INNTLD
-289 KIYQMSAKAFGV
+289 KIYQISAKAFGV
-301 IIDKIQKARKAAKL
+301 IIDKIQKARKAAEL

-345 RKDFIKLLGSVNN
+345 RKDFVKLLGSINN

-381 SKVLNIMTSGRFEK
+381 NKVLNIMTSGRFEK

-418 PKESMPNNI
+418 SKESMPNNI

-438 RILKA
+438 RILKT
-443 DYEKQDT
+443 DYEKQDA

-522 ELGNGASAIFDARN
+522 KLGNGASAIFDARN

-546 NAGRENIKQNKMTVN
+546 NAGRENIKQNKITVDLSN
-561 LQDKKKNFWEV
+561 KTKKNNGWEF

>member
-1 MRTIGP
+1 
-7 SSIADYICRNCL
+7 
-19 RIFYF
+19 
-24 RKKKAAMATYH
+24 MATYH

-165 EMVKAKSPS
+165 EMAKAKSPS

-213 EDMINAE
+213 EDMVNAE

-241 AAEAGDEDMVE
+241 AAETGDEDMVE

-301 IIDKIQKARKAAKL
+301 IIDKIQKARKAAEL

-334 LAELTMSGEII
+334 LAELTTSGEII
-345 RKDFIKLLGSVNN
+345 RKDFVKLLGSVNN

-466 KLIKEMLE
+466 KLLKEILE

>member
-1 MRTIGP
+1 
-7 SSIADYICRNCL
+7 
-19 RIFYF
+19 
-24 RKKKAAMATYH
+24 MATYH

-43 GTAEQHADYILREG
+43 GTAKQHADYILREG

-70 KDANLPHWA
+70 KDANLPRWA
-79 MSASVFFACADKYE
+79 ISASAFFACADRYE

-112 HKENEK
+112 HEENQK
-118 LVNDFI
+118 LANDFVSK
-124 ATHIGNNKVWAYAIH
+124 HIGNNKVWAYAIH
-139 SKPATFDDSQEQIH
+139 SKPATFDDDEEQIH
-153 AHIMICERIVDD
+153 AHIMFCERVVDD
-165 EMVKAKSPS
+165 GMAKAKSPS
-174 KFFKRYNAKN
+174 KFFKRFNSKN
-184 PKNGG
+184 PQNGG
-189 YQKDRRFSG
+189 YQKDRALSG
-198 YTESKD
+198 SRTEIAN
-204 NLKLIRQSW
+204 NLKKIRQSW

-220 YKTHGIDK
+220 YKNHGIDK
-228 VVSCKTLKAQRDI
+228 VVSCKTLKAQRDL
-241 AAEAGDEDMVE
+241 AAAAGDEDMAE
-252 FLNRTPQEHLGP
+252 FFNRTPQEHLGP

-276 NGYDQEN
+276 NGYDQDN

-289 KIYQMSAKAFGV
+289 KIYQISAKAFGV
-301 IIDKIQKARKAAKL
+301 IIDKIQKAGKAAEL

-345 RKDFIKLLGSVNN
+345 RKDFVKLLGSVNN

-438 RILKA
+438 KILKT
-443 DYEKQDT
+443 DYEKQDA

-466 KLIKEMLE
+466 KLMKEMLE

-522 ELGNGASAIFDARN
+522 ELGNGASAIFDAKN

>member
-1 MRTIGP
+1 
-7 SSIADYICRNCL
+7 
-19 RIFYF
+19 
-24 RKKKAAMATYH
+24 MATYH

-43 GTAEQHADYILREG
+43 GTAKQHADYILREG

-70 KDANLPHWA
+70 KDANLPRWA
-79 MSASVFFACADKYE
+79 MSASAFFACADRYE

-112 HKENEK
+112 HEENQK
-118 LVNDFI
+118 LANDFVSK
-124 ATHIGNNKVWAYAIH
+124 HIGNNKVWAYAIH
-139 SKPATFDDSQEQIH
+139 SKPATFDDDEEQIH
-153 AHIMICERIVDD
+153 AHIMFCERVVDD
-165 EMVKAKSPS
+165 GMAKAKSPS
-174 KFFKRYNAKN
+174 KFFKRFNSKN
-184 PKNGG
+184 PQNGG
-189 YQKDRRFSG
+189 YQKDRALSG
-198 YTESKD
+198 SRTEIAN
-204 NLKLIRQSW
+204 NLKKIRQSW

-220 YKTHGIDK
+220 YKNHGIDK
-228 VVSCKTLKAQRDI
+228 VVSCKTLKSQRDL
-241 AAEAGDEDMVE
+241 AAAAGDEDMAE
-252 FLNRTPQEHLGP
+252 FFNRTPQEHLGP

-276 NGYDQEN
+276 NGYDQDN

-289 KIYQMSAKAFGV
+289 KIYQISAKAFGV
-301 IIDKIQKARKAAKL
+301 IIDKIQKARKAAEL

-345 RKDFIKLLGSVNN
+345 RKDFVKLLGSVNN

-438 RILKA
+438 KILKT
-443 DYEKQDT
+443 DYEKQDA

-466 KLIKEMLE
+466 KLMKEMLE

-522 ELGNGASAIFDARN
+522 ELGNGASAIFDAKN

>member
-24 RKKKAAMATYH
+24 RKKKAVMATYH

-57 RYSGGKR
+57 RYSGGTR

-79 MSASVFFACADKYE
+79 MSASAFFACADRYE

-301 IIDKIQKARKAAKL
+301 IIDKIQKARKAAEL

-345 RKDFIKLLGSVNN
+345 RKDFVKLLGSVNN

-438 RILKA
+438 RILKT
-443 DYEKQDT
+443 DYEKQDA

>member
-1 MRTIGP
+1 
-7 SSIADYICRNCL
+7 
-19 RIFYF
+19 
-24 RKKKAAMATYH
+24 MATYH
-35 LSLKNGKV
+35 LSLKNGRV

-213 EDMINAE
+213 EDMVNAE

-241 AAEAGDEDMVE
+241 AAETGDEDMVE

-301 IIDKIQKARKAAKL
+301 IIDKIQKARKAAEL

-334 LAELTMSGEII
+334 LAELTTSGEII
-345 RKDFIKLLGSVNN
+345 RKDFVKLLGSVNN

-466 KLIKEMLE
+466 KLLKEILE

-546 NAGRENIKQNKMTVN
+546 NAGRENIKHNKMTVN

>member
-1 MRTIGP
+1 
-7 SSIADYICRNCL
+7 
-19 RIFYF
+19 
-24 RKKKAAMATYH
+24 MATYH

-43 GTAEQHADYILREG
+43 GTAEQHADYILRKG

-70 KDANLPHWA
+70 KDANLPRWA
-79 MSASVFFACADKYE
+79 MSASSFFACADRYE
-93 RANGRAYTEFEIAL
+93 RTNGRAYTEFEIAL

-112 HKENEK
+112 HEENK
-118 LVNDFI
+118 KIVNDFI
-124 ATHIGNNKVWAYAIH
+124 TAHIGNNKVWAYAIH

-153 AHIMICERIVDD
+153 AHIMMSERIVEDG
-165 EMVKAKSPS
+165 MTKAKSPS
-174 KFFKRYNAKN
+174 KFFKRYNSKN
-184 PKNGG
+184 PQNGG
-189 YQKDRRFSG
+189 YLKDRALSG
-198 YTESKD
+198 NRTEIAKK
-204 NLKLIRQSW
+204 LKEIRQSW

-220 YKTHGIDK
+220 YKSRGINK

-241 AAEAGDEDMVE
+241 AAAAGDNDLADFFDRE
-252 FLNRTPQEHLGP
+252 PQEHLGP

-301 IIDKIQKARKAAKL
+301 IIDKIQKARKAAEL

-345 RKDFIKLLGSVNN
+345 RKDFVKLLGSVNN

-366 IIRIEKTIT
+366 IIRIEKTTT

-381 SKVLNIMTSGRFEK
+381 SKVLHIMTSGRVEK

-418 PKESMPNNI
+418 SKESMPNNI
-427 RAEYNEKGRAY
+427 RAEYNEKGRTY
-438 RILKA
+438 RILKT
-443 DYEKQDT
+443 DYEKQDA

-488 LNSEYKELR
+488 LNSEYQELR
-497 KEIIE
+497 NKVIKI
-502 VGRKI
+502 GRSI
-507 NPHLHYRMKSKYRAP
+507 NPNLHYRMKEKYCAP
-522 ELGNGASAIFDARN
+522 SLGSGASAINDANR
-536 DINNLLRNII
+536 DIDNLLRNII
-546 NAGRENIKQNKMTVN
+546 SAGKENIKQNKMIVDLN
-561 LQDKKKNFWEV
+561 SKSKKNTGWEI

>member
-1 MRTIGP
+1 
-7 SSIADYICRNCL
+7 
-19 RIFYF
+19 
-24 RKKKAAMATYH
+24 MATYH

-165 EMVKAKSPS
+165 EMAKAKSPS

-213 EDMINAE
+213 EDMVNAE

-241 AAEAGDEDMVE
+241 AAETGDEDMVE

-301 IIDKIQKARKAAKL
+301 IIDKIQKARKAAEL

-334 LAELTMSGEII
+334 LAELTTSGEII
-345 RKDFIKLLGSVNN
+345 RKDFVKLLGSVNN

-466 KLIKEMLE
+466 KLLKEILE

-507 NPHLHYRMKSKYRAP
+507 NPHLHYRIKSKYRAP

-546 NAGRENIKQNKMTVN
+546 NAGRENIKHNKMTVN

>member
-1 MRTIGP
+1 
-7 SSIADYICRNCL
+7 
-19 RIFYF
+19 
-24 RKKKAAMATYH
+24 MATYH
-35 LSLKNGKV
+35 LSLKNGKT
-43 GTAEQHADYILREG
+43 GTAKQHADYILREG
-57 RYSGGKR
+57 RFSSGRR

-70 KDANLPHWA
+70 KNANLPHWA
-79 MSASVFFACADKYE
+79 MSASDFFAHADKYE
-93 RANGRAYTEFEIAL
+93 RTNGRAYSEFEIAL

-112 HKENEK
+112 HEENQK
-118 LVNDFI
+118 LVNDFVGK
-124 ATHIGNNKVWAYAIH
+124 HIGNNKVWAYAIH
-139 SKPATFDDSQEQIH
+139 SKPATFDDDEEQIH
-153 AHIMICERIVDD
+153 AHIMFCERVVEDG
-165 EMVKAKSPS
+165 MTKAKSPS
-174 KFFKRYNAKN
+174 KFFKRYNGKSPDN
-184 PKNGG
+184 
-189 YQKDRRFSG
+189 SG
-198 YTESKD
+198 YKKD
-204 NLKLIRQSW
+204 ERFTSSDARDSIKKIRQSW
-213 EDMINAE
+213 EDMVNAE
-220 YKTHGIDK
+220 YTSRRINKT
-228 VVSCKTLKAQRDI
+228 VSCKTLKVQRDL
-241 AAEAGDEDMVE
+241 AAAAGDNDLADFFDRE
-252 FLNRTPQEHLGP
+252 PQEHLGP

-301 IIDKIQKARKAAKL
+301 IIDKIQKAHKAAEL

-334 LAELTMSGEII
+334 FAELTMSGEII
-345 RKDFIKLLGSVNN
+345 RKDFVKLLGSVNN

-443 DYEKQDT
+443 DYKKQDA
-450 EIRSFI
+450 EIHSFI

-474 QNKDMENQKLNLLK
+474 QSKDMEDQKLNLLK
-488 LNSEYKELR
+488 LNNEYRELR

-546 NAGRENIKQNKMTVN
+546 NAGKENIRRNKMTVSLN
-561 LQDKKKNFWEV
+561 SRKSSEWDM

>member
-1 MRTIGP
+1 
-7 SSIADYICRNCL
+7 
-19 RIFYF
+19 
-24 RKKKAAMATYH
+24 MATYH

-124 ATHIGNNKVWAYAIH
+124 TTHIGNNKVWAYAIH

-165 EMVKAKSPS
+165 EMAKAKSPS

-213 EDMINAE
+213 EDMVNAE

-228 VVSCKTLKAQRDI
+228 IVSCKTLKAQRDI
-241 AAEAGDEDMVE
+241 AAETGDEDMVE

-301 IIDKIQKARKAAKL
+301 IIDKIQKARKAAEL

-334 LAELTMSGEII
+334 LAELTTSGEII
-345 RKDFIKLLGSVNN
+345 RKDFVKLLGSVNN

-466 KLIKEMLE
+466 KLLKEILE

-546 NAGRENIKQNKMTVN
+546 NAGRENIKHNKMTVN